1 MSDTKRLDMLASML
15 AKGSADPFVH
25 YAHAMELKA
34 VGRRA
39 DALAAF
45 QAVSE
50 RFPAYVPTYL
60 IGGQLAA
67 EEGRTDEAR
76 SFYERGLVRA
86 QEAGDGKALGEIRN
100 ALAEL
105 D

>member
-1 MSDTKRLDMLASML
+1 MTDTKRLDMLETML
-15 AKGSADPFVH
+15 AKGSVDPFVH

-34 VGRRA
+34 VGRRS

-45 QAVSE
+45 EAVAA

-67 EEGRTDEAR
+67 EEGRTEEAR
-76 SFYERGLVRA
+76 SFYERGLLRA
-86 QEAGDGKALGEIRN
+86 QEASDGKALGEIRN